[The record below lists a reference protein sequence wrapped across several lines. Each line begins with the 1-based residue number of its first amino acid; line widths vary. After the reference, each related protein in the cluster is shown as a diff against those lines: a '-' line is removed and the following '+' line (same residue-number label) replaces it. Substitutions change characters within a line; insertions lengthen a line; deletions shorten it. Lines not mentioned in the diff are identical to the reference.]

1 MSPMHQARA
10 VGDLHV
16 LEHSLVAAKMSVL
29 RDKTTAT
36 VQFRRALEQI
46 AILLLTEVSKNW
58 PTRADE
64 INTPLAAMR
73 GASMVRPVVFCTNL
87 AGRTW
92 ATEGMLRVM
101 PDAEIGHIGLYRDE
115 VTLRPVNYYCR
126 LPPG

>member
-46 AILLLTEVSKNW
+46 AILLLFLRN
-58 PTRADE
+58 
-64 INTPLAAMR
+64 AA
-73 GASMVRPVVFCTNL
+73 
-87 AGRTW
+87 
-92 ATEGMLRVM
+92 
-101 PDAEIGHIGLYRDE
+101 
-115 VTLRPVNYYCR
+115 
-126 LPPG
+126 